1 MTPPFRLLGFR
12 AGSLPGRHRLGED
25 RDRGASTAELVIV
38 TPVVIVLLLMVVA
51 FGRYAYG
58 RQLVEQAASAA
69 ARAASLSMTAAQ
81 ADQRA
86 RQAAAASLNDAGVS
100 CSRMDTAV
108 DATDFRAGGTVSVT
122 LTCVADLS
130 GLALS
135 GLPGSAT
142 MTATGRAPLETF
154 RQFSDPEDL
163 S

>member
-1 MTPPFRLLGFR
+1 MIPPARWFLDRFR
-12 AGSLPGRHRLGED
+12 PGRRRPLEDED
-25 RDRGASTAELVIV
+25 RGSSTAELLIV

-86 RQAAAASLNDAGVS
+86 RQAAGASLNDAGVS
-100 CSRMDTAV
+100 CSRMDIAV
-108 DATDFRAGGTVSVT
+108 DTTDFRAGGTVGVT

-135 GLPGSAT
+135 GLPGAVT

-154 RQFSDPEDL
+154 RQFSDPGVR
-163 S
+163 